1 MLSKKTYAILRK
13 SFGVSLRDPIAN
25 HVVSTHQLVMELS
38 KKYKIELN
46 RSNYVTPKNYLDYIT
61 NYSRTLGMNQK
72 RIGEL
77 KARLEGGS
85 SKLIQAG
92 NEVDEM
98 QKSLNQAKEVVEAE
112 TKARE
117 ELLEVIT
124 ASTIDVK
131 SKQEAASL
139 KEIELKRENEMIAM
153 RKKDAENDLAKAIP
167 ALEAAALA
175 LNSLKKEEITELK
188 SFAKPNIAV
197 QKVC

>member
-1 MLSKKTYAILRK
+1 
-13 SFGVSLRDPIAN
+13 
-25 HVVSTHQLVMELS
+25 MELS

>member
-1 MLSKKTYAILRK
+1 MRCK
-13 SFGVSLRDPIAN
+13 
-25 HVVSTHQLVMELS
+25 
-38 KKYKIELN
+38 
-46 RSNYVTPKNYLDYIT
+46 
-61 NYSRTLGMNQK
+61 
-72 RIGEL
+72 
-77 KARLEGGS
+77 
-85 SKLIQAG
+85 
-92 NEVDEM
+92 
-98 QKSLNQAKEVVEAE
+98 KSLNQAKEVVEAE
-112 TKARE
+112 TKACE
-117 ELLEVIT
+117 ELLKVIT

-197 QKVC
+197 QKVCECVMILKGLPNVSWSGAKAMMTDTNFLKSLIEFDKDAIKDKQAKELKTYTKDSKFTPEEVTKKFLALVVVSSSGCLP